1 MQNLQ
6 STILALKPEI
16 EDYAK
21 NVYSQSSI
29 LQLNEN
35 AGKCPSSPR
44 NTPYGTQFWAG
55 LNK

>member
-35 AGKCPSSPR
+35 TQENALHPPGTLHMGHSS
-44 NTPYGTQFWAG
+44 GMG
-55 LNK
+55 